1 MPSDKI
7 DSIFQAYSKLKDKNK
22 MNVEGRGLGLS
33 IVKQIVESMAGNI
46 KVTSEIGFGTTFT
59 LNFSS
64 MSSLKNQMSRSMSAV
79 NKSQIRLSKGVE
91 NDKLA
96 KS

>member
-1 MPSDKI
+1 
-7 DSIFQAYSKLKDKNK
+7 
-22 MNVEGRGLGLS
+22 
-33 IVKQIVESMAGNI
+33 MAGNI
-46 KVTSEIGFGTTFT
+46 KVTSDLGFGTTFT

-79 NKSQIRLSKGVE
+79 NESQIRLIKEVE
-91 NDKLA
+91 IDKLA